1 MGGVEGAMT
10 QLLLDAVRRYTEANA
25 DPHGIARAP
34 IPGLNLVRTTSVG
47 GLEYGIQRPLICLV
61 VQGTKEVTMGAST
74 LAFSAGDSMLIT
86 ADVPTV
92 SQITR
97 ASRAAPYLSFA
108 LYLDPALVAD
118 LSIEMK
124 AVPVDAGGPLRL
136 QPTDEELAD
145 TALRMVRLLERP
157 ASVPM
162 LQGQLIRELHYWLL
176 AGRHGP
182 AIRHLGFPD
191 SHARRIA
198 RAVDAIRSD
207 LATAHPV
214 ESLAALA
221 GMSPSTF
228 HHHFRAVTSLSPLQF
243 QKQSRLI
250 EARRRMLSDGASP
263 SIAAYAVGYESV
275 PQFTRE
281 YRRLFGLPPAKET
294 DAARRRAQEAA

>member
-1 MGGVEGAMT
+1 MT
-10 QLLLDAVRRYTEANA
+10 QPLLEAVRRYTEANA
-25 DPHGIARAP
+25 DSHGIARAP
-34 IPGLNLVRTTSVG
+34 IPGLNLVRAPNVG

-61 VQGTKEVTMGAST
+61 VQGTKEVTMGANT

-97 ASRAAPYLSFA
+97 ATRAAPYLSFA

-118 LSIEMK
+118 LSVEMK

-136 QPTDEELAD
+136 QPTDEEVAD
-145 TALRMVRLLERP
+145 TALRMVRLLDRP
-157 ASVPM
+157 ASMQV
-162 LQGQLIRELHYWLL
+162 LQAQLIREMHYWLL

-198 RAVDAIRSD
+198 RAVETIRSN
-207 LATAHPV
+207 LAAPLPV
-214 ESLAALA
+214 ERLAALA

-228 HHHFRAVTSLSPLQF
+228 HHHFRAVTSLTPLQF
-243 QKQSRLI
+243 HKQSRLI
-250 EARRRMLSDGASP
+250 EARRMMLAEGATP

-281 YRRLFGLPPAKET
+281 YRRLFGLPPLKET
-294 DAARRRAQEAA
+294 EAARRRAQEAA